1 MIKIKLGFL
10 TSDSSGQQ
18 HILGHDGD
26 PFGVNRTQIGVLKE
40 PDQVGFR
47 GLLEREN
54 GRGLE
59 SEPFGKLLGDLADQ
73 ALERELSHQQLGALL
88 VLSDLSERH
97 RARSVSVRLFRDSL
111 GGLNRLLD
119 RLGGVLL
126 VWDGLSRDLFRSC
139 HGIL

>member
-1 MIKIKLGFL
+1 M
-10 TSDSSGQQ
+10 
-18 HILGHDGD
+18 
-26 PFGVNRTQIGVLKE
+26 NRTEIGVLKE

-47 GLLEREN
+47 CLLEREN

-97 RARSVSVRLFRDSL
+97 GARSVSVRLFWDSL
-111 GGLNRLLD
+111 YSLHWFLD
-119 RLGGVLL
+119 RLGGLLL
-126 VWDGLSRDLFRSC
+126 VWDGLSRDLFRSR
-139 HGIL
+139 HDDL